1 MRPGSH
7 HPPFPAGRSSGA
19 PASRHRQPAARAVA
33 HPAPGAR
40 AQSRQDARQDAR
52 SAGRGAPRDA
62 ITEPIRVKV
71 PRARRGLLGW
81 GRENRRLGAHRRSI
95 AAWLRDAARTVGR
108 WLWLLARTVAAVG
121 ALGGAVYAGRLAIVH
136 VVASPRFAVRAV
148 RVSPAQPLHVSRDAL
163 VRSAGVVMG
172 DRLLAVDTDAM
183 AERIAAH
190 AWIAAARVRRE
201 LPSTVVIEVTE
212 RQAAALAVIGGL
224 YLVDAL
230 GHPFKRATLEESEGL
245 VVLTGISRT
254 EYALVPE
261 ASQAVLREALELL
274 EQYQHPDGMASVRT
288 SKGASHGRPVLSEI
302 HVDARTGY
310 SLILYDG
317 GGEIRLGRGDIAEKL
332 ARFDAIWADLARGPP
347 DGLRALRVVHLDGPA
362 SDRVPIR
369 FSAASPAGGESP
381 TSDLQS
387 DGAPPRLRP

>member
-1 MRPGSH
+1 
-7 HPPFPAGRSSGA
+7 
-19 PASRHRQPAARAVA
+19 VA

-40 AQSRQDARQDAR
+40 AQSRQDARHDVRSGARDDAR
-52 SAGRGAPRDA
+52 HDVRSGARDA
-62 ITEPIRVKV
+62 VTEPIRVKI

-81 GRENRRLGAHRRSI
+81 GRENRRVGAHRRSI
-95 AAWLRDAARTVGR
+95 AAGLRDAARTVGR
-108 WLWLLARTVAAVG
+108 WLWLIARTVAAVG
-121 ALGGAVYAGRLAIVH
+121 ALGGAVYAGRLALVH

-148 RVSPAQPLHVSRDAL
+148 RVSPAQPLHVSREAL

-172 DRLLAVDTDAM
+172 DRLLALDTDAM

-245 VVLTGISRT
+245 VVLTGISRGA
-254 EYALVPE
+254 YALVPE
-261 ASQAVLREALELL
+261 ASQAVLREALEVLNL
-274 EQYQHPDGMASVRT
+274 YQHPDGLASAKN
-288 SKGASHGRPVLSEI
+288 SKGGGRGRPALSEI

-317 GGEIRLGRGDIAEKL
+317 GGKVRLGRGDIAEKL
-332 ARFDAIWADLARGPP
+332 ARFDAIWADLARGPS
-347 DGLRALRVVHLDGPA
+347 DGLRALRVLHLDGPA

-369 FSAASPAGGESP
+369 FSAASSQEPAAAGDSP
-381 TSDLQS
+381 TSGLQS
-387 DGAPPRLRP
+387 DRAPPRLRP